1 MAADGA
7 AQVEVEDDFLEESL
21 SKPIFYSPEVEE
33 AISQVFKSDD
43 PLDSKDFNPVDYI
56 NSVFPTEQSLANI
69 DEVVNKM
76 RLRIRGL
83 DEEIRTVVRGQTN
96 IGHEG
101 RQALDEAK
109 QAIQQL
115 FAKIIDIKEKADKS
129 EQMVKEITRDIK
141 QLDNAKRHL
150 TSSIT
155 TLNHLHMLVGGVDT
169 LMNLTRK
176 RHYGEVANL
185 LQGVVNVL
193 EHFKKYFGITQI
205 RQLADKV
212 KQIQNELGTQI
223 LADFEEALS
232 VKGVKPPAG
241 PNSQLAEACQVVNVL
256 DPKVKNEL
264 LTWFVKLQLAEYQ
277 QLFSETF
284 EVAWLDKIDRR
295 YSWLKR
301 ALVKFDE
308 DFQGTFPTEW
318 HVEERI
324 SEEFCK
330 LTKKDLSKI
339 MSTRTQEIDVKL
351 LLFAI
356 QRTTG
361 FENLLA
367 QRFVH
372 HGYEDDEDKKDK
384 AGKPKQS
391 KFLGIISR
399 CFEPHLHIYIESQDK
414 NLSELMDRFVQD
426 FKSLGIPMVEGDGS
440 NVVFPSA
447 GELFVFYKK
456 CMVQCSQLSTGPPLL
471 SLTATF
477 QKFLREYATR
487 VLNSHLPVKSST
499 GGLASILK
507 DSGEVKFSKEEQSL
521 TCCILC
527 TADYCLETTQQLE
540 EKLKE
545 KVDPELAEK
554 IDLNGEQD
562 VFHSVISNCIQ
573 LLVQDLENACDAPLT
588 ALIKVN
594 WQSVEAVGD
603 ESSYVTAITNHIKE
617 AIPLLRD
624 YLSSAR
630 KYFTQFCVKFVN
642 SFIPRFISNLY
653 KCKPIST
660 VGAEQLLLDT
670 HSLKTMLLDLPS
682 IGSKVQRKPPASY
695 TKVVAK
701 GMKKAEMILKV
712 VMSPHDPPV
721 GFVDNYIKLL
731 ADTDTSNFQKLLDMK
746 GLKRSEQHSMLD
758 LFRSRHP
765 SSPAGSAPGESSNVQ
780 SHAATEQESSRIKK
794 LERLI
799 KKPF

>member
-1 MAADGA
+1 MADEF
-7 AQVEVEDDFLEESL
+7 AQQSAEIEDDFLEESL
-21 SKPIFYSPEVEE
+21 SKPIFYSAEVEE
-33 AISQVFKSDD
+33 AISQVFESDD

-56 NSVFPTEQSLANI
+56 NTVFPTEQ
-69 DEVVNKM
+69 M

-109 QAIQQL
+109 EAIHQL
-115 FAKIIDIKEKADKS
+115 FTKIIDIKEKADKS

-169 LMNLTRK
+169 LMNLTKK
-176 RHYGEVANL
+176 RQYGEVANL

-223 LADFEEALS
+223 LADFEDALS
-232 VKGVKPPAG
+232 VKGLKPSAG

-256 DPKVKNEL
+256 DPKVKNDL

-277 QLFSETF
+277 KLFSETF
-284 EVAWLDKIDRR
+284 EVKRICQK
-295 YSWLKR
+295 SWLLEHKK
-301 ALVKFDE
+301 LM
-308 DFQGTFPTEW
+308 
-318 HVEERI
+318 
-324 SEEFCK
+324 SNSFC
-330 LTKKDLSKI
+330 
-339 MSTRTQEIDVKL
+339 
-351 LLFAI
+351 LLFSEQPLLRI
-356 QRTTG
+356 YWHR
-361 FENLLA
+361 NLSMIDN
-367 QRFVH
+367 
-372 HGYEDDEDKKDK
+372 EDSKEKTN
-384 AGKPKQS
+384 KPKQS
-391 KFLGIISR
+391 KFLGIICR

-414 NLSELMDRFVQD
+414 NLSELLNRFVQD
-426 FKSLGIPMVEGDGS
+426 VKSQGVPMVEGDGS

-471 SLTATF
+471 SLTTAF

-487 VLNSHLPVKSST
+487 VLNNNLPVKSS

-507 DSGEVKFSKEEQSL
+507 DSGEVKFNKDEQSL

-527 TADYCLETTQQLE
+527 TADYCLETTQQ
-540 EKLKE
+540 
-545 KVDPELAEK
+545 
-554 IDLNGEQD
+554 
-562 VFHSVISNCIQ
+562 
-573 LLVQDLENACDAPLT
+573 
-588 ALIKVN
+588 VN

-603 ESSYVTAITNHIKE
+603 ESSYVTAITNHIKG
-617 AIPLLRD
+617 AVPLIRD

-670 HSLKTMLLDLPS
+670 HSLKTTLLELPS
-682 IGSKVQRKPPASY
+682 VGSKVQRKPPA
-695 TKVVAK
+695 
-701 GMKKAEMILKV
+701 
-712 VMSPHDPPV
+712 
-721 GFVDNYIKLL
+721 
-731 ADTDTSNFQKLLDMK
+731 
-746 GLKRSEQHSMLD
+746 R
-758 LFRSRHP
+758 
-765 SSPAGSAPGESSNVQ
+765 
-780 SHAATEQESSRIKK
+780 
-794 LERLI
+794 
-799 KKPF
+799 

>member
-1 MAADGA
+1 MADEF
-7 AQVEVEDDFLEESL
+7 AQQSAEIEDDFLEESL
-21 SKPIFYSPEVEE
+21 SKPIFYSTEVEE
-33 AISQVFKSDD
+33 AISQVFESDD

-56 NSVFPTEQSLANI
+56 NTVFPTEQSLANI
-69 DEVVNKM
+69 DDVVNKM

-109 QAIQQL
+109 EAIHQL
-115 FAKIIDIKEKADKS
+115 FTKIIDIKEKADKS

-169 LMNLTRK
+169 LMNLTKK

-223 LADFEEALS
+223 LADFEDALS
-232 VKGVKPPAG
+232 VKGLKPSAG

-256 DPKVKNEL
+256 DPKVKNDL

-277 QLFSETF
+277 KLFSETF

-308 DFQGTFPTEW
+308 DFQGTFPSEW

-324 SEEFCK
+324 SEEFCNI
-330 LTKKDLSKI
+330 TKKDLSKI
-339 MSTRTQEIDVKL
+339 MGSRAQEIDVKL

-356 QRTTG
+356 QRTTT

-367 QRFVH
+367 QKFIH
-372 HGYEDDEDKKDK
+372 DSYEDNEDSKEKTN
-384 AGKPKQS
+384 KPKQS
-391 KFLGIISR
+391 KFLGIICR

-414 NLSELMDRFVQD
+414 NLSELLNRFVQD
-426 FKSLGIPMVEGDGS
+426 VKSQGVPMVEGDGS

-471 SLTATF
+471 SLTTAF

-487 VLNSHLPVKSST
+487 VLNNNLPVKSS

-507 DSGEVKFSKEEQSL
+507 DSGEVKFNKDEQSL

-603 ESSYVTAITNHIKE
+603 ESSYVTAITNHIKG
-617 AIPLLRD
+617 AVPLIRD

-670 HSLKTMLLDLPS
+670 HSLKTTLLELPS
-682 IGSKVQRKPPASY
+682 VGSKVQRKPPASY

-712 VMSPHDPPV
+712 VMSPHDPVV
-721 GFVDNYIKLL
+721 GFIDNYIKLME
-731 ADTDTSNFQKLLDMK
+731 DTETSNFQKLLDMK
-746 GLKRSEQHSMLD
+746 GLKRSEQHNMLE
-758 LFRSRHP
+758 LFRSRHT
-765 SSPAGSAPGESSNVQ
+765 SPGAGSVSGDTAQVQ
-780 SHAATEQESSRIKK
+780 MLAATEQESSRIKK